1 MGSQLQTTAPSPPA
15 STGKVPGTAPSLGV
29 PAAAGSREMP
39 REAGKIPITQIT
51 LQSRAQRKRLPGF
64 PQTHQSFTSG

>member
-15 STGKVPGTAPSLGV
+15 STGMVPGTAPSLRV
-29 PAAAGSREMP
+29 LEDAGRRETP

-51 LQSRAQRKRLPGF
+51 SRNRAWRKRLPGF
-64 PQTHQSFTSG
+64 P